1 MKKTVLTLF
10 IVILAVVFLHAFR
23 AFQQPVISGSIYPKE
38 AVKQIVAVNGNDSV
52 IGLPDKTGLFAV
64 NVKPGTWKLVVE
76 AKQPYKTVVMESV
89 KAREGEGTNVSVITL
104 RQ

>member
-38 AVKQIVAVNGNDSV
+38 AVKQVVAFNGKDSV
-52 IGLPDKTGLFAV
+52 ISIPDKAGLFAV
-64 NVKPGTWKLVVE
+64 NVTPGVWKLIVE
-76 AKQPYKTVVMESV
+76 AKEPYKTVVMESV
-89 KAREGEGTNVSVITL
+89 KAREGEGTNIAVITL
-104 RQ
+104 HQ